1 MSKQAAYLAAG
12 HGADVEE
19 NVCGVVTSVLPEA
32 HTSSG
37 NHGYFYVQVAS
48 GITIEIVSNL
58 DAMGEAATYKP
69 PTTWPWVSVGQYAYV
84 KGRYYFDNASSQGI
98 DWTEDDTGSWPNTGY
113 VVICTDATTNCNY
126 YW

>member
-1 MSKQAAYLAAG
+1 MTVGS
-12 HGADVEE
+12 GADVEE
-19 NVCGVVTSVLPEA
+19 NICGVVTSVLAEA

-37 NHGYFYVQVAS
+37 NHGYFFVQVAP
-48 GITIEIVSNL
+48 GNAIKVYSNL
-58 DAMGEAATYKP
+58 DAMAEASTNKP
-69 PTTWPWVSVGQYAYV
+69 PGTWPWVAVGQYAYV
-84 KGRYYFDNASSQGI
+84 KGRYFFDNASSQGI